1 MAKTLLDYNATVVT
15 PITNGIVPPIL
26 VPISPAGVQIA
37 GVGVYIDPADPHH
50 FPNKV
55 ELKATIGFDINFDS
69 PNILV
74 RIWRAG
80 TEIFYALAEFDNF
93 TSDIDAAVIS
103 LHTVDFNVPAGT
115 QNYQLIVENQ
125 DTGSIAY
132 VVGPV
137 VFSAMAIGG

>member
-1 MAKTLLDYNATVVT
+1 MVKTLLDYNATVVT
-15 PITNGIVPPIL
+15 PITDGVSIP

-37 GVGVYIDPADPHH
+37 GTSVYIDPAVPTH

-55 ELKATIGFDINFDS
+55 ELKATIGFDIDFDS

-93 TSDIDAAVIS
+93 TSDIDDAIIS
-103 LHTVDFNVPAGT
+103 LHMVDINVPAGV

-125 DTGSIAY
+125 DTGSVAT

-137 VFSAMAIGG
+137 IFSAMAIGG

>member
-1 MAKTLLDYNATVVT
+1 MVKTLLDYNASVVT
-15 PITNGIVPPIL
+15 PITNGVAIP

-37 GVGVYIDPADPHH
+37 GTSVYIDPAVPAH

-55 ELKATIGFDINFDS
+55 ELKATIGVNVTLDT

-80 TEIFYALAEFDNF
+80 HEIFYARAEYEDFFND
-93 TSDIDAAVIS
+93 DGIIS
-103 LHTVDFNVPAGT
+103 LHMVDINVPAGV
-115 QNYQLIVENQ
+115 QNYQLIIENQ
-125 DTGSIAY
+125 DTNSTAV

-137 VFSAMAIGG
+137 IFSVMAIGG

>member
-1 MAKTLLDYNATVVT
+1 MVKTLLDYNASVVT
-15 PITNGIVPPIL
+15 PITNGVSIP

-37 GVGVYIDPADPHH
+37 GTSVFIDPAVPAH

-55 ELKATIGFDINFDS
+55 ELKATIGVNVLLDT
-69 PNILV
+69 PNVLV

-80 TEIFYALAEFDNF
+80 FEIFYARVEYEDLFNDHG
-93 TSDIDAAVIS
+93 IIS
-103 LHTVDFNVPAGT
+103 LHMVDINAPAGV

-125 DTGSIAY
+125 DTNSAAT

-137 VFSAMAIGG
+137 IFSAMAIGG

>member
-1 MAKTLLDYNATVVT
+1 MVKTLLDYNASVVT
-15 PITNGIVPPIL
+15 PITNGVSIP

-37 GVGVYIDPADPHH
+37 GTSVYIDPAVPAH

-55 ELKATIGFDINFDS
+55 ELKATIGFDIDLDS

-93 TSDIDAAVIS
+93 VSDIDNAVIS
-103 LHTVDFNVPAGT
+103 LHTVDINVPAGT

-125 DTGSIAY
+125 DDNSQAI
-132 VVGPV
+132 VIGPV

>member
-1 MAKTLLDYNATVVT
+1 MVKTLLDYNATVVT
-15 PITNGIVPPIL
+15 PITDGVSIP

-37 GVGVYIDPADPHH
+37 GTSVYIETAVPTH

-55 ELKATIGFDINFDS
+55 ELKATIGFDIDFDS

-93 TSDIDAAVIS
+93 TSDIDDAIIS
-103 LHTVDFNVPAGT
+103 LHMVDINVPAGVE
-115 QNYQLIVENQ
+115 NYQLIVENQ
-125 DTGSIAY
+125 DTGSVAT

-137 VFSAMAIGG
+137 IFSAMAIGG

>member
-1 MAKTLLDYNATVVT
+1 MF
-15 PITNGIVPPIL
+15 
-26 VPISPAGVQIA
+26 
-37 GVGVYIDPADPHH
+37 IDPANPAH

-55 ELKATIGFDINFDS
+55 ELKATIGIDVPNLGDF
-69 PNILV
+69 PNILI

-80 TEIFYALAEFDNF
+80 VEIFYALAEYEEDFND
-93 TSDIDAAVIS
+93 DGIIS
-103 LHTVDFNVPAGT
+103 LHMVDINVPAGT

-125 DTGSIAY
+125 DNNSTAF

>member
-1 MAKTLLDYNATVVT
+1 MVKTLLDYNAHVVT
-15 PITNGIVPPIL
+15 PITNGVSIP

-37 GVGVYIDPADPHH
+37 GVGVYIDPAVPAH

-55 ELKATIGFDINFDS
+55 ELKATIGVDIPLDF

-80 TEIFYALAEFDNF
+80 TEIFYARAEYAEVIVD
-93 TSDIDAAVIS
+93 DGIIS
-103 LHTVDFNVPAGT
+103 LHMVDVNVPAGV

-125 DTGSIAY
+125 DPNSTAV

-137 VFSAMAIGG
+137 IFSAMAIGG

>member
-1 MAKTLLDYNATVVT
+1 MVKTLLDYNATVVT
-15 PITNGIVPPIL
+15 PITGGISTLI
-26 VPISPAGVQIA
+26 PISPAGVQIA
-37 GVGVYIDPADPHH
+37 GVAVFIDPANPAH

-55 ELKATIGFDINFDS
+55 ELKATIGIDVPNLGDF
-69 PNILV
+69 PNILI

-80 TEIFYALAEFDNF
+80 VEIFYALAEYEEDFND
-93 TSDIDAAVIS
+93 DGIIS
-103 LHTVDFNVPAGT
+103 LHMVDINAPAGT

-125 DTGSIAY
+125 DNNSTAF